1 VGSATLDFV
10 IRARSFFFNKLIQIV
25 SVEAI
30 NVKQHDGQIDAA
42 DKLYLFVLGI
52 APLAARHGE
61 SAKTD
66 QNCTKQTRWKA
77 SMLDQVPRFKHQK
90 KKKKNQ
96 QSVGPFV
103 DYHARS
109 RGSNQLAVCD
119 FGCLAVVDNQPSTTV
134 QNH

>member
-1 VGSATLDFV
+1 MVGIAEEPPRQLAPSVGSATLDFV

-61 SAKTD
+61 SAKTN

-96 QSVGPFV
+96 QES
-103 DYHARS
+103 
-109 RGSNQLAVCD
+109 AVRRPVRRLSCT
-119 FGCLAVVDNQPSTTV
+119 FQRKQSIGCL
-134 QNH
+134 